1 LNDDGITIGK
11 KFFFRFDN
19 YLIVIKEE
27 LSLKTG
33 IVLMLIVLM
42 ADVCASASD
51 TTAKFQIGPLAVS
64 MDLGVP
70 CNDVNIN
77 KPVSGVRSGESYTEY
92 NAIVCGNY
100 VAFMRYDSPIIDLN
114 QSFGTSSVRRSLLE
128 DIGAAENTI
137 SVDEREI
144 DGKPGAVGSGYV
156 PKYHMTAYFA
166 SFNVSSRTVGHI
178 GVYGNQTQMTSILKT
193 LKVTEAT

>member
-1 LNDDGITIGK
+1 M
-11 KFFFRFDN
+11 
-19 YLIVIKEE
+19 
-27 LSLKTG
+27 SLR
-33 IVLMLIVLM
+33 
-42 ADVCASASD
+42 
-51 TTAKFQIGPLAVS
+51 GPLAVS

-100 VAFMRYDSPIIDLN
+100 VASMRYDSPIIDLN

-144 DGKPGAVGSGYV
+144 DGKPGAVVSGYV
-156 PKYHMTAYFA
+156 PKYHMTAYLQVLMFRLERWGILEFTA
-166 SFNVSSRTVGHI
+166 TNTYDFYPEDPSG
-178 GVYGNQTQMTSILKT
+178 SIA
-193 LKVTEAT
+193 V